1 LSGGLRFQADT
12 LPNLPETG
20 TLPARL
26 TFGDMIQTMIR
37 TKTGSHETPFNRL
50 LKFLAILAV
59 LILPPTV
66 QVVLAQ
72 AADPAPACP
81 GLKIEIR
88 VPDDIVRPQA
98 NVLLEMKLTNVGH
111 VETWLPSQSPDIWSY
126 EVELRDAQGT
136 PIPRTSEW
144 MRAISE
150 RPTNVTLNASIPLA
164 AGASLTKT
172 VVLDNL
178 FDLRKPGQYTVRLSF
193 DSFACGNSG
202 TRVTSNLTNFT
213 VGAPANQPSGSK
225 SGISVTASA
234 SRTRLPS
241 GWAVPLDIVVQNKST
256 RPLRW
261 AIDNPPNTAPDE
273 FLTGAEVFGPAGEMR
288 QPPKQPDPD
297 WSFSRVRD
305 AVSILE
311 IPPGKSAEQ
320 IALLGDLLDVSKPG
334 KYRAKVSFVDPLSNQ
349 LITSN
354 TVSFEIED
362 PTSSSPLPKQPPF
375 IVTLQSVH
383 FSPSKPNV
391 LICMSNISD
400 HDIGMDNFA
409 LKDFV
414 SVEAP
419 DGTRAAMNEAALKDW
434 EPEKLKQVP
443 AGPQGCCSATVKP
456 RRALCGGIGVG
467 VIYDL
472 SKPGAYRIR
481 VDRYDEPDATPGQK
495 LGDLP
500 IVHSNW
506 LTIFENPPE
515 GPSKQ

>member
-1 LSGGLRFQADT
+1 MLVFFFL
-12 LPNLPETG
+12 
-20 TLPARL
+20 LPA
-26 TFGDMIQTMIR
+26 
-37 TKTGSHETPFNRL
+37 
-50 LKFLAILAV
+50 AV
-59 LILPPTV
+59 
-66 QVVLAQ
+66 QAALAQ
-72 AADPAPACP
+72 STNPAPACP

-88 VPDDIVRPQA
+88 VPRDIVRPQA

-126 EVELRDAQGT
+126 EVELRDAHGI
-136 PIPRTSEW
+136 PVPRTSEW
-144 MRAISE
+144 MRAITE
-150 RPTNVTLNASIPLA
+150 RPTNVTLNVSIPLA

-178 FDLRKPGQYTVRLSF
+178 FDLRKSGQYTIRLSF
-193 DSFACGNSG
+193 DSFACGNES

-213 VGAPANQPSGSK
+213 VGAPANQPSVSK

-234 SRTRLPS
+234 PRTRLPS
-241 GWAVPLDIVVQNKST
+241 GWAVLLDIVVENKST

-273 FLTGAEVFGPAGEMR
+273 FLTGAEVFGPAGDM
-288 QPPKQPDPD
+288 QQAPKQPDRN
-297 WSFSRVRD
+297 WSFSRIRD
-305 AVSILE
+305 AVSIRE

-334 KYRAKVSFVDPLSNQ
+334 KYRVKVSFVDPLSNQ

-354 TVSFEIED
+354 TVSFEIEE

-375 IVTLQSVH
+375 IVTVQSAH
-383 FSPSKPNV
+383 SSPSEPNV

-400 HDIGMDNFA
+400 HDIPLDNSA
-409 LKDFV
+409 LKDFA

-419 DGTRAAMNEAALKDW
+419 DGTRAEMNEAALKDW

-443 AGPQGCCSATVKP
+443 AASVQSNTWDFAVKP
-456 RRALCGGIGVG
+456 RKALCGGIGVG

-481 VDRYDEPDATPGQK
+481 IDRYDEPDAMPGQK

-500 IVHSNW
+500 LVQSNW
-506 LTIFENPPE
+506 LTISV
-515 GPSKQ
+515 PSSIRSESKWR

>member
-1 LSGGLRFQADT
+1 
-12 LPNLPETG
+12 
-20 TLPARL
+20 
-26 TFGDMIQTMIR
+26 MIQTMIR
-37 TKTGSHETPFNRL
+37 TKSGSHEIPLNRL
-50 LKFLAILAV
+50 LKFLAILAF
-59 LILPPTV
+59 ILPPTV
-66 QVVLAQ
+66 HVVLAET
-72 AADPAPACP
+72 ADPAPACP
-81 GLKIEIR
+81 GLRLEIR
-88 VPDDIVRPQA
+88 VPYDIVRPQA

-111 VETWLPSQSPDIWSY
+111 AETWLPSQSPDIWSY

-144 MRAISE
+144 VRAISE

-164 AGASLTKT
+164 ADASLTKT

-178 FDLRKPGQYTVRLSF
+178 FDLRKPGRYTLRLSF

-202 TRVTSNLTNFT
+202 TRVTSNLINFT
-213 VGAPANQPSGSK
+213 VSAPANQPSGSQ

-273 FLTGAEVFGPAGEMR
+273 FLTGAEVFGPSGDLR

-297 WSFSRVRD
+297 WSFSRIRD

-320 IALLGDLLDVSKPG
+320 IALLGDLVDVSRPG
-334 KYRAKVSFVDPLSNQ
+334 KYQARVSFLDPLSNQ

-362 PTSSSPLPKQPPF
+362 PTSRSLPKQPPF
-375 IVTLQSVH
+375 IVTLRQSVN

-391 LICMSNISD
+391 LVCMSNISD
-400 HDIGMDNFA
+400 HDISIDNFA

-414 SVEAP
+414 FVEAP

-434 EPEKLKQVP
+434 EPEKLKQAP

-456 RRALCGGIGVG
+456 RRALCGGVGVG

-481 VDRYDEPDATPGQK
+481 VDRYDESDVTPGKK

-506 LTIFENPPE
+506 LTIFENPLA